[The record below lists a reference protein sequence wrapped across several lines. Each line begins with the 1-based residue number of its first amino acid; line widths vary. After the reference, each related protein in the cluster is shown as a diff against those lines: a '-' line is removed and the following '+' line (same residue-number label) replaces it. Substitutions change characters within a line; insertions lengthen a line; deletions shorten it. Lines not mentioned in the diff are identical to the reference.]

1 MKLPK
6 SYYNPLSLVG
16 TIIAVLA
23 LLLIILSVIF
33 SFVFNAGSSYLG
45 LFTYILLPSILI
57 MGLIL
62 IPIGMIR
69 AIRRARK
76 ANEPVSTKWIVID
89 FNDPRY
95 RNAAAL
101 FIIGTVVFMLLTA
114 VGSYEAYHYT
124 ESVEFCGQVCH
135 RVMEPEYITYMNSS
149 HARVACVECHVGQG
163 ANWYVKSKLSGL
175 YQVYAVLAN
184 NYPRPI
190 PTPISSLRPAKETC
204 EECHWP
210 EKFYTPRMQ
219 YEKHYLSDSLNTQW
233 GIQLLI
239 KTNSHHS
246 STNLAEGIH
255 WHINPNVRIEY
266 IAEDESREVLPW
278 VRSINLAT
286 GDTVVYEDSWAP
298 LDSATIATSVPRVMD
313 CMDCHNRPSHNYM
326 LPQQFV
332 DAGIAAGDIPLLPE
346 IKRLS
351 MSILK
356 DPYPTS
362 DSALAV
368 IRSELS
374 AFYGDNY
381 PDITKQTIE
390 KAIEG
395 VSSRYLRNIFPEMQ
409 ASWDVYSDHIGHI
422 EYNGCFRCHNDTHV
436 SQKDDKISRDCE
448 ACHSILMQGSP
459 GNEDYATG
467 SETLPFRHPVDIDEV
482 WKESL
487 CTDCHRYLY
496 L

>member
-1 MKLPK
+1 MKLPH

-16 TIIAVLA
+16 TIISGLA
-23 LLLIILSVIF
+23 LLLIILSILL
-33 SFVFNAGSSYLG
+33 SFMFDEGSSYLG
-45 LFTYILLPSILI
+45 LFSFILLPAI
-57 MGLIL
+57 MVVGLIL
-62 IPIGMIR
+62 IPIGMMR
-69 AIRRARK
+69 AVRK
-76 ANEPVSTKWIVID
+76 AKKTNEPVSTKWMVID
-89 FNDPRY
+89 FNNPRY
-95 RNAAAL
+95 RNAASV
-101 FIIGTVVFMLLTA
+101 FVIGTVIFLLLTA

-124 ESVEFCGQVCH
+124 ESVEFCGLVCH
-135 RVMEPEYITYMNSS
+135 RVMKPEYITYMNSS

-175 YQVYAVLAN
+175 YQVYAVLAD

-190 PTPISSLRPAKETC
+190 PTPVRNLRPAKETC

-219 YEKHYLSDSLNTQW
+219 FERHYLSDSLNTQW
-233 GIQLLI
+233 DIQLLI
-239 KTNSHHS
+239 KTNSQHS
-246 STNLAEGIH
+246 ATNLAEGIH
-255 WHINPNVRIEY
+255 WHINPDVRIEY

-286 GDTVVYEDSWAP
+286 GDTIVYEDSWVP
-298 LDSATIATSVPRVMD
+298 LDSAVIANSTPRVMD

-332 DAGIAAGDIPLLPE
+332 DAGMASGTIPLLPE
-346 IKRLS
+346 IKRIS
-351 MSILK
+351 MEILK

-362 DSALAV
+362 DSAFVV
-368 IRSELS
+368 IKSQLQS
-374 AFYGDNY
+374 FYAANY
-381 PDITKQTIE
+381 PEVSPEELD
-390 KAIEG
+390 KAVEG
-395 VSSRYLRNIFPEMQ
+395 ISDGYLRNIFPEMQ

-422 EYNGCFRCHNDTHV
+422 EYNGCFRCHNDTHL
-436 SQKDDKISRDCE
+436 SINSEKITRDCD
-448 ACHSILMQGSP
+448 ACHSILMQGTPDNVQYS
-459 GNEDYATG
+459 TG
-467 SETLPFRHPVDIDEV
+467 KESLPFKHPVDIDEV

>member
-1 MKLPK
+1 MKLPH

-16 TIIAVLA
+16 TIISVLA
-23 LLLIILSVIF
+23 FVLIILSVLF
-33 SFVFNAGSSYLG
+33 SFLFDAGSSYLG
-45 LFTYILLPSILI
+45 LFSFILLPALLVV
-57 MGLIL
+57 GLIL
-62 IPIGMIR
+62 IPIGMYR
-69 AIRRARK
+69 AIRRAKK
-76 ANEPVSTKWIVID
+76 AKEPVSTKWLVID

-95 RNAAAL
+95 RNAAAI
-101 FIIGTVVFMLLTA
+101 FVVGTLVFMLITA

-135 RVMEPEYITYMNSS
+135 RVMKPEYITYMNSS

-175 YQVYAVLAN
+175 YQVYAVLAD

-190 PTPISSLRPAKETC
+190 STPISNLRPAKETC

-219 YEKHYLSDSLNTQW
+219 FERHFLSDSLNTQW
-233 GIQLLI
+233 DIQLLI
-239 KTNSHHS
+239 KTNSQHS
-246 STNLAEGIH
+246 SSNLAEGIH

-266 IAEDESREVLPW
+266 IAEDETREVLPW
-278 VRSINLAT
+278 VRSINLET
-286 GDTVVYEDSWAP
+286 GDTIVYEDSWAP
-298 LDSATIATSVPRVMD
+298 LDSAVIAKATPRVMD
-313 CMDCHNRPSHNYM
+313 CMDCHNRPSHNYS

-332 DAGIAAGDIPLLPE
+332 DEGMSSGSIPALPE
-346 IKRLS
+346 IKKVA

-356 DPYPTS
+356 DPYPTT
-362 DSALAV
+362 DSAMMV
-368 IRSELS
+368 IKNGIAR
-374 AFYGDNY
+374 FYKENY
-381 PDITKQTIE
+381 PEVQATNVNQ
-390 KAIEG
+390 AIEG
-395 VSSRYLRNIFPEMQ
+395 VIDGYLRNVFPEMK

-422 EYNGCFRCHNDTHV
+422 EYNGCFRCHNDTHL
-436 SQKDDKISRDCE
+436 SIANEKITRDCD
-448 ACHSILMQGSP
+448 ACHSILKQGSP
-459 GNEDYATG
+459 GSKEYSMG
-467 SETLPFRHPVDIDEV
+467 EESLSFKHPVDIDEV